1 MPDAWSSTSQPT
13 STSTSTTTCTL
24 VVSTILTARQQITK
38 IKRTFLRM
46 KGIWE
51 EGHGQVARQATK
63 VAKVLPISAS
73 AHFGGVKFLGHAH
86 SPAPLCVCVC
96 VQINEIKS
104 SSFDGCE
111 GRRKEFLVVAT
122 GLMANILMERRL
134 R

>member
-1 MPDAWSSTSQPT
+1 
-13 STSTSTTTCTL
+13 
-24 VVSTILTARQQITK
+24 
-38 IKRTFLRM
+38 M

-73 AHFGGVKFLGHAH
+73 AHF
-86 SPAPLCVCVC
+86 PPLCVCVC

>member
-73 AHFGGVKFLGHAH
+73 AHF
-86 SPAPLCVCVC
+86 PPLCVCVC
-96 VQINEIKS
+96 VCKLMKLNRLHLMAVRAGEKNS
-104 SSFDGCE
+104 SSSPQDSWQ
-111 GRRKEFLVVAT
+111 
-122 GLMANILMERRL
+122 IS
-134 R
+134 